1 MPMIEHANQFAQP
14 GRRTPFQVQ
23 RAVVF
28 ALFLRELRTRFGQH
42 KLGYV
47 WVVLEPLMH
56 VGMLLLIFGML
67 SSRTM
72 PGISFPVF
80 LATGVAP
87 WMLFSNV
94 MSRCMVA
101 VSSNQGLMG
110 FSPVKPI
117 DTVVTRILVELVMF
131 LAMSLVLTGIAWWL
145 GHPVEYADPLLLV
158 GLIVSLALFA
168 GSLGIML
175 AIASQRQPD
184 VAKFLPMLIRPL
196 YFVSG
201 IFFMLAPLPTHLQE
215 LALLNPLA
223 HWLDLIRVAVFTHY
237 PPATGSL
244 IVIVACTSLTMLLAL
259 MLYRIKRFDL
269 VAT

>member
-1 MPMIEHANQFAQP
+1 MMDTPDSFSRP
-14 GRRTPFQVQ
+14 GQRTPFQVQ

-42 KLGYV
+42 KQGYL
-47 WVVLEPLMH
+47 WVILEPVMH
-56 VGMLLLIFGML
+56 VSMLLLVFGML

-72 PGISFPVF
+72 PNVSFPVF
-80 LATGVAP
+80 LASGVAP

-94 MSRCMVA
+94 LTRCMVA
-101 VSSNQGLMG
+101 VSANQGLMG

-117 DTVVTRILVELVMF
+117 DTVITRILVELVMF
-131 LAMSLVLTGIAWWL
+131 IGMSLALTAVAWWL
-145 GHPVEYADPLLLV
+145 GHPVEYANPLLLV
-158 GLIVSLALFA
+158 ALIVSLALFG

-184 VAKFLPMLIRPL
+184 VAKFLPMVIRPL

-201 IFFMLAPLPTHLQE
+201 IFFMLAPLPTNLQE

-244 IVIVACTSLTMLLAL
+244 FVIVACTSTTTLLAL